1 MFFNIF
7 DGRRLESFGQL
18 PEAIREKLCL
28 NCWPRLPQYP
38 RRYLNL
44 FEQEWNCIQMQYD
57 PTYNR
62 SDVMLDLPF
71 IDLLEVDAALEL
83 TSLFQET
90 IAERGSKPLKTD
102 PSKLYVVGS
111 GKVTTSGRS
120 YRKGDFFNVSAF
132 LSEGQTTPSVDIEA
146 VEKSILLWIN
156 RADFN
161 KIFTG

>member
-1 MFFNIF
+1 
-7 DGRRLESFGQL
+7 
-18 PEAIREKLCL
+18 
-28 NCWPRLPQYP
+28 
-38 RRYLNL
+38 
-44 FEQEWNCIQMQYD
+44 MQYD